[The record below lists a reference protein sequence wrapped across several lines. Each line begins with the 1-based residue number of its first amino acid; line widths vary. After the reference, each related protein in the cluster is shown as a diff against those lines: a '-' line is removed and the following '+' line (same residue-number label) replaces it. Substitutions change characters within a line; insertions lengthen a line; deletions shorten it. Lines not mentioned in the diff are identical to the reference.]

1 MSLSSENAPFDV
13 VAGLVS
19 KARAAQIEYAKY
31 TQEQVDEVVTAVA
44 WTIFEGDNNSRL
56 SKQAVADTGLGRV
69 EDKELKNY
77 RKTLGLLRD
86 LKHAKSVGV
95 IAEYPE
101 KGLIEIAR
109 PVGVVAAV
117 VPSTNPVA
125 TPYNKVINSLKG
137 GNAVILAPSPKGAS
151 VADEVVALM
160 RGALVS
166 VGAPVDLVQKLP
178 SPVSKEVTG
187 ELMKQ
192 ADLVVVTGSQNNVK
206 SALTSGTPAI
216 GVGAGNVPSLVD
228 ETADLNEAASKILAS
243 KSFDNATSCSSE
255 NSLIAVDHIYEDL
268 ISVLQKKGAIRLS
281 EEQKELIR
289 KLMWPN
295 GKLSPD
301 VTAKSAKEILSLA
314 NIPHD
319 KDVRVILVE
328 DDEINSAN
336 KFCDEK
342 LSPVLTVFKASD
354 FSDACKKVESILN
367 INGAGH
373 SVSLHTQ
380 ILDRA
385 TEMGL
390 SLPVC
395 RVIVNQA
402 HCFATGGSFEN
413 GLPFSLSMGC
423 GTWGG
428 NNISDNMN
436 YRHYLNTTRISTSI
450 APNEPELKE
459 IFGDYWKE
467 HNINV

>member
-319 KDVRVILVE
+319 ESVRVILVE

-342 LSPVLTVFKASD
+342 LSPVLTVFKASS

-380 ILDRA
+380 VLDRA

-390 SLPVC
+390 TLPVC

>member
-319 KDVRVILVE
+319 ESVRVILVE

-380 ILDRA
+380 MLDRA

-450 APNEPELKE
+450 APNEPELKD